1 MAQSSVAERPEVWST
16 RCSWAVGVGSGK
28 VGALL
33 LLSGMVFLY
42 MRAVGR
48 ERAGCQVPLV

>member
-16 RCSWAVGVGSGK
+16 KCSWAVGVGSEK

-33 LLSGMVFLY
+33 LLSGMVLSIY
-42 MRAVGR
+42 EAAGR
-48 ERAGCQVPLV
+48 ERAGCRVPLV